1 MFLCPEST
9 FTYNIFVSL
18 ETTNLPQTVFFIYL
32 FTFISV
38 VLLASIS
45 DWRIKKHIVFVE
57 RGVKNSRIV

>member
-18 ETTNLPQTVFFIYL
+18 ETTNLRQTNF

-38 VLLASIS
+38 VLFASIS
-45 DWRIKKHIVFVE
+45 DWRIKKYIMFEE
-57 RGVKNSRIV
+57 RAVKNSRIV